1 MIFTNAIHAQIE
13 KGGNIIMSKTS
24 WPLSLTIVYEWSML
38 TNNELISP
46 LLHKSDHMWDT
57 KHKDVERGNMWTLMG
72 EEVFV
77 IDVTNE

>member
-1 MIFTNAIHAQIE
+1 
-13 KGGNIIMSKTS
+13 
-24 WPLSLTIVYEWSML
+24 
-38 TNNELISP
+38 
-46 LLHKSDHMWDT
+46 MWDT